1 MNTKFKVNE
10 EVYVINNLRCVKV
23 TIQEVIIRITE
34 KGESTEYK
42 VVQRQYT
49 SDGKEKDVERIVKE
63 AFIVKDLKT
72 AKKSVLANLEIFY
85 VGAKKQLERL

>member
-10 EVYVINNLRCVKV
+10 KVYVINNLRCVKV